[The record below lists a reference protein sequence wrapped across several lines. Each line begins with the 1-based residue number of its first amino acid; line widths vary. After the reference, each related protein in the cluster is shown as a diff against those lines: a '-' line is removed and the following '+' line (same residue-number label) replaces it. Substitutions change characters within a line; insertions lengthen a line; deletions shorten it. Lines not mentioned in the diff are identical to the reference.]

1 MEGHNTIKEKTDGM
15 AKQRKTKK
23 CRGNFGKLIEW
34 QNREKLKNTGVVS
47 GGHCSVNSNP
57 PPLRLIYTD
66 LRDLDMVVDKWL

>member
-34 QNREKLKNTGVVS
+34 QNREKLKNTEVIS
-47 GGHCSVNSNP
+47 EN
-57 PPLRLIYTD
+57 
-66 LRDLDMVVDKWL
+66 